1 MSGIKRTR
9 PADDNPT
16 TQSQT
21 TTTTTDKSSPK
32 AEPTSPF
39 VSTIE
44 EEYNW

>member
-9 PADDNPT
+9 PDDIPSV
-16 TQSQT
+16 QSQT
-21 TTTTTDKSSPK
+21 ATDKASPK
-32 AEPTSPF
+32 IEPTSAF